1 MASVTVRPEMTVAR
15 GNMPSA
21 RESATFAR
29 ATDDVLSYT
38 IGDTEKEGVAMVSME
53 QIEEFGRRIG
63 EQFKPERVI
72 LFGSYA
78 YGTPTPD
85 SDVDLLVIMP
95 CTKKPAHHAA
105 EIRLALSAGFPLD
118 LVVREPETLEARV
131 ALGDPFLSEIKEKGK
146 VLYESAG

>member
-1 MASVTVRPEMTVAR
+1 VTK
-15 GNMPSA
+15 
-21 RESATFAR
+21 
-29 ATDDVLSYT
+29 
-38 IGDTEKEGVAMVSME
+38 KEGFAVVSME

-95 CTKKPAHHAA
+95 
-105 EIRLALSAGFPLD
+105 
-118 LVVREPETLEARV
+118 
-131 ALGDPFLSEIKEKGK
+131 
-146 VLYESAG
+146 